1 MNKRIREILKLIIKN
16 PEMKLSTLTSE
27 LDLTRRQ
34 INYAINQF
42 NEELKTKNIPL
53 IQRSHSGNIT
63 VPIEVIQMISQ
74 PDYDIGDDQELVVLT
89 DSERQALIVMTLIAN
104 IDYISLD
111 HLVDAVD
118 VSKTTVMEDIKRTEP
133 FIRNY
138 SLTIR
143 YNRMNGYQLVGSE
156 HRILQLLSDL
166 VKRYPIFRREMIRRK
181 LAQDVSEEEIVH
193 LIHNM
198 EQMLHLSYSDE
209 SVDYLQTSAR
219 FLVSRGIK
227 MSDKHAFFPDDVTD
241 TPEFRM
247 LMILV
252 HETGWSLS
260 KSYMEWFTLLFLTSN
275 IFESKTTQNYD
286 SDQELRKLI
295 SQMVEN
301 FQNQTLILIDDREDF
316 ERRILSHLRP
326 ACFRIRYNLSLGVYS
341 IDSLIK
347 DSNHAILIDLMK
359 ELIIPIENWL
369 NKAFPN
375 DELDLLSYYFG
386 YQLSNHNKLNKQRQ
400 RAVVVCTNG
409 IMVSKLVRANMEKLF
424 PEIHFLA
431 SLSVRDFYKF
441 EADYDLVFTTT
452 PLKSSMLQFMIEPI
466 MTYQQQISLRYRVL
480 SDLGITKVD
489 RAMDELLTIIRK
501 YANITNPVS
510 LREELQYFLI
520 KEDGSTPLDNFKV
533 LPSLTY
539 YLRPSYV
546 QIVEEE
552 MSWERAVEVACRP
565 LLEHQIIDS
574 RFIADCLDQIRQPG
588 YAGYLGMKTC
598 IPHTTVDKGVISDG
612 VSILVCKKPIRFPNG
627 EDVSLILPLSFFD
640 LTKHLR
646 AINQIADIAKDD
658 SLIEQLLIAD
668 DEKTVYQLLRQRS

>member
-166 VKRYPIFRREMIRRK
+166 VKRFPIFRREMIRRK

-260 KSYMEWFTLLFLTSN
+260 KSYMEW
-275 IFESKTTQNYD
+275 
-286 SDQELRKLI
+286 
-295 SQMVEN
+295 
-301 FQNQTLILIDDREDF
+301 
-316 ERRILSHLRP
+316 
-326 ACFRIRYNLSLGVYS
+326 
-341 IDSLIK
+341 
-347 DSNHAILIDLMK
+347 
-359 ELIIPIENWL
+359 
-369 NKAFPN
+369 
-375 DELDLLSYYFG
+375 
-386 YQLSNHNKLNKQRQ
+386 
-400 RAVVVCTNG
+400 
-409 IMVSKLVRANMEKLF
+409 
-424 PEIHFLA
+424 
-431 SLSVRDFYKF
+431 
-441 EADYDLVFTTT
+441 
-452 PLKSSMLQFMIEPI
+452 
-466 MTYQQQISLRYRVL
+466 
-480 SDLGITKVD
+480 
-489 RAMDELLTIIRK
+489 
-501 YANITNPVS
+501 
-510 LREELQYFLI
+510 
-520 KEDGSTPLDNFKV
+520 
-533 LPSLTY
+533 
-539 YLRPSYV
+539 
-546 QIVEEE
+546 
-552 MSWERAVEVACRP
+552 
-565 LLEHQIIDS
+565 
-574 RFIADCLDQIRQPG
+574 
-588 YAGYLGMKTC
+588 
-598 IPHTTVDKGVISDG
+598 
-612 VSILVCKKPIRFPNG
+612 
-627 EDVSLILPLSFFD
+627 
-640 LTKHLR
+640 
-646 AINQIADIAKDD
+646 
-658 SLIEQLLIAD
+658 
-668 DEKTVYQLLRQRS
+668 